1 MNGLSEAL
9 KPITRLAAMRVRPLI
24 SLLSCV
30 FALTVAGCGS
40 GDGGTIPPN
49 DAENL
54 LNLVTAVQG
63 DISDGECER
72 ATEHA
77 QELVTE
83 VGQLPS
89 EVDADVANELAKAS
103 TNLEQLAGSQCT
115 DTGASG
121 ETGAQ
126 TTATTTS
133 VPETPTT
140 TSVPETSTTTDESS
154 TTQPE
159 QQTPTEQPNQQP
171 PTGQN
176 QGQGGPPTPPSN
188 GGGPASG
195 GVTGGGNAG

>member
-1 MNGLSEAL
+1 MPRGP
-9 KPITRLAAMRVRPLI
+9 KFC
-24 SLLSCV
+24 LLSCV
-30 FALTVAGCGS
+30 FALALAGCGS
-40 GDGGTIPPN
+40 SDSGTIPPN

-77 QELVTE
+77 QELVSE
-83 VGQLPS
+83 VNQLPQ
-89 EVDADVANELAKAS
+89 EVDSDVANELAKAS
-103 TNLEQLAGSQCT
+103 TNLERLAGTQCT

-121 ETGAQ
+121 TSGAQ
-126 TTATTTS
+126 TTSTTSTVPETTTS
-133 VPETPTT
+133 TTVPETTT
-140 TSVPETSTTTDESS
+140 TEQTTT
-154 TTQPE
+154 TTTTPE
-159 QQTPTEQPNQQP
+159 QQAPTQDQGQQP

-176 QGQGGPPTPPSN
+176 QGQGGQTTPPAPG

>member
-1 MNGLSEAL
+1 MRLAARPR
-9 KPITRLAAMRVRPLI
+9 PITRLAAMPVRLMI

-30 FALTVAGCGS
+30 FALSIAGCGS
-40 GDGGTIPPN
+40 GNDGTIPPN

-77 QELVTE
+77 QELVSE
-83 VGQLPS
+83 VGQLPQEVDS
-89 EVDADVANELAKAS
+89 EVSNELAKAA

-115 DTGASG
+115 DSGASG
-121 ETGAQ
+121 ASGAQ
-126 TTATTTS
+126 TTSTTTTS
-133 VPETPTT
+133 VPETTSTTTVPDT
-140 TSVPETSTTTDESS
+140 TSVPETTSTT
-154 TTQPE
+154 E
-159 QQTPTEQPNQQP
+159 QQTPTQDQGQTP

-176 QGQGGPPTPPSN
+176 PDQGGQTTPPT